1 MMNKAIPS
9 SEQLDK
15 LLSRLGTDDAFREK
29 FIGDP
34 VAALAEHGVHVD
46 AADVPAVRSL
56 PSKETFLAQADAL
69 RAKADGK
76 VGLAFFA
83 LGA

>member
-1 MMNKAIPS
+1 MSKAIPTS
-9 SEQLDK
+9 AQLDQ
-15 LLSRLGTDDAFREK
+15 LLGRLGTDDAFREK

-34 VAALAEHGVHVD
+34 VGAFAEHGVHVD
-46 AADVPAVRSL
+46 PADVPAVRSL
-56 PSKETFLAQADAL
+56 PPKATLVAQASAI

>member
-1 MMNKAIPS
+1 MSKAIPTPQ
-9 SEQLDK
+9 QLDQV
-15 LLSRLGTDDAFREK
+15 LGRLGSDDAFREK

-34 VAALAEHGVHVD
+34 VGAFADHGVEVD
-46 AADVPAVRSL
+46 QADVPAIRKL
-56 PSKETFLAQADAL
+56 PSKDTLRTQAEAI
-69 RAKADGK
+69 RAKAEGK

>member
-1 MMNKAIPS
+1 MSKATPTPS
-9 SEQLDK
+9 QLDQ
-15 LLSRLGTDDAFREK
+15 LLGRLGSDDAFREK

-34 VAALAEHGVHVD
+34 VSALAEHGVHAD
-46 AADVPAVRSL
+46 PADVPAVRSL
-56 PSKETFLAQADAL
+56 PPKQAFQAQATAI
-69 RAKADGK
+69 RAKAEGK

>member
-1 MMNKAIPS
+1 MSKAIPTS
-9 SEQLDK
+9 AQLDQ
-15 LLSRLGTDDAFREK
+15 LLGRLGSDDAFREK

-34 VAALAEHGVHVD
+34 VSALAEHGVQVD
-46 AADVPAVRSL
+46 QADVPAVRRL
-56 PSKETFLAQADAL
+56 PPKETFRAQAEAI

-76 VGLAFFA
+76 AGLMFFV

>member
-1 MMNKAIPS
+1 MSQAVPTPA
-9 SEQLDK
+9 QLDQ
-15 LLSRLGTDDAFREK
+15 LLGRLGTDDAFREK
-29 FIGDP
+29 FLGDP

-46 AADVPAVRSL
+46 PTDVPAVRSL
-56 PSKETFLAQADAL
+56 PSKDTFRTQAEAL

-76 VGLAFFA
+76 VGLMFFV